1 MVVRM
6 HIDTAF
12 ASYPKH
18 YYRRKGYKA
27 GVIFLNQKCSSG
39 CKVLPYIKRVLG
51 MGMCVCVCVCDRERT
66 FEGLPVITGLIT
78 SSKLTMRSTD
88 TRLLKLDKNRSYWLR
103 GTYLEQ
109 DVGII

>member
-1 MVVRM
+1 MAVKYY
-6 HIDTAF
+6 HIL
-12 ASYPKH
+12 
-18 YYRRKGYKA
+18 RECWGWE
-27 GVIFLNQKCSSG
+27 
-39 CKVLPYIKRVLG
+39 
-51 MGMCVCVCVCDRERT
+51 CVCVCVCDRERT